1 MSIEDNHRWPK
12 PNHNFVPEYQMSGI
26 PYAETFTPLADG
38 SRHEFTFDQVTRWVV
53 ISSTKTVQIGFNDDG
68 NIHTVYYFQMPAGI
82 SQRFELKCKSLVI
95 KNIDGN
101 GNAATV
107 SVLAGL
113 TNVVANTFPD
123 QTNDNGFKVE

>member
-1 MSIEDNHRWPK
+1 MAIEDNHRWPK

-26 PYAETFTPLADG
+26 PYAETFTPLADDD
-38 SRHEFTFDQVTRWVV
+38 EYNFTFDQVTRWVV
-53 ISSTKTVQIGFNDDG
+53 ISSTRNIQIGFNDNGEIQG
-68 NIHTVYYFQMPAGI
+68 NYYFEMPAGV

-95 KNIDGN
+95 KNVDGD

>member
-1 MSIEDNHRWPK
+1 MAIEDNHRWPK

-26 PYAETFTPLADG
+26 PYAETITPLANGDT
-38 SRHEFTFDQVTRWVV
+38 HTFTFDQVTRWIV
-53 ISSTKTVQIGFNDDG
+53 ISSTQNVQIGFNDDED
-68 NIHTVYYFQMPAGI
+68 IHTVYYFQMPAGI
-82 SQRFELKCKSLVI
+82 SQRFELKCKNVVI
-95 KNIDGN
+95 KNN
-101 GNAATV
+101 GGANATV